1 MNTNTLR
8 NNRNLVMTVAAVL
21 LAAGT
26 VARANE
32 VAADVPARTV
42 HYADLNL
49 NTDAGVAVLYKRI
62 RNAAEAVCGDA
73 GERDA
78 ARMAATRA
86 CVDRAVAEGVNA
98 VGVTR

>member
-8 NNRNLVMTVAAVL
+8 NNRNLVMAAAAVF
-21 LAAGT
+21 LATGT
-26 VARANE
+26 VARANNV
-32 VAADVPARTV
+32 VAEVPARTV

-49 NTDAGVAVLYKRI
+49 DTQAGVAVLYKRI

-86 CVDRAVAEGVNA
+86 CVDRAIAEGVNA
-98 VGVTR
+98 VGVAR